1 MSQLLTASLD
11 MEDGECFNQ
20 LFVSLYKSQMLT
32 ADVLV
37 KVSCLLPCSLRLH
50 DVSLGRWSTKNHED
64 MFDCI
69 ISTAQVI
76 EIAS

>member
-20 LFVSLYKSQMLT
+20 LFVSLYKSQLLT

-37 KVSCLLPCSLRLH
+37 KVSCLLPCSLRLC
-50 DVSLGRWSTKNHED
+50 DVSLAFVLLVL
-64 MFDCI
+64 MFCNVC
-69 ISTAQVI
+69 A
-76 EIAS
+76 E